1 MSSGRELPAAM
12 DPKGDP
18 ALLRGDSLD
27 PAFAGLHSEGV
38 LSCPRVAEHFGWEGL
53 LLGTVNGVPSDASG
67 HRGQRHLCLVSPHLV
82 KHRPFARRQ
91 QTPWAQ
97 CTGRIRFIN
106 SHDYV
111 SDLDGR
117 PVAGCLASL
126 RTEGDTNVVQLRAV
140 STLDR
145 HHR

>member
-1 MSSGRELPAAM
+1 MGA
-12 DPKGDP
+12 
-18 ALLRGDSLD
+18 
-27 PAFAGLHSEGV
+27 
-38 LSCPRVAEHFGWEGL
+38 
-53 LLGTVNGVPSDASG
+53 
-67 HRGQRHLCLVSPHLV
+67 
-82 KHRPFARRQ
+82 
-91 QTPWAQ
+91 

-145 HHR
+145 HHS